1 MKTKST
7 AIWFALA
14 VLLFAFIWLWQ
25 KHWQPGQPTVPL
37 LLSGLRA
44 ADVTGVEVIP
54 AGALAIDADCT
65 NGVWQLEKPYVYPAQ
80 AAAIENLIAVLEKL
94 TPATRLTAAEIGAR
108 KDAGAEYGFDNPQF
122 SLVISAGD
130 QQWRL
135 LIGNKT
141 APGDQVFVRI
151 AGVAGAFVTDANWL
165 QLLPRNAVA
174 WRDTSL
180 VDTADT
186 FDWIVITN
194 GAKVIE
200 LRRDTTN
207 QFWRMTQPLAARAN
221 NELIIAALEQLRSG
235 QVARF
240 VTDDPKADLTTFGL
254 QPASLDLWLGSG
266 TNLTAGIHLGKSTP
280 ENPAQVYARREG
292 WNSVVAVTNELF
304 SQWRGT
310 VNDFRDP
317 RLLELTTPVAQL
329 DVRGGDNFTLQQ
341 RGSND
346 WTIVGEKFPV
356 DTGTVNEFIRLLGGL
371 RVAEFVKEY
380 NTPTDLQGF
389 GLVSPAGTNQIKLQ
403 SVAGDTNSVIAQIIF
418 GTVETNK
425 VYVKRADENY
435 VYALRRNDLSQI
447 QTYEKSWFFR
457 DRNIWNFSETNVA
470 QITLRQNGK
479 TRTLLRNGVN
489 LWSIAAGSQ
498 GTITPPA
505 VEESVHRLG
514 DLTALGW
521 LGIVG
526 RGLSPVEGGF
536 NTNNLQIA
544 VELKT
549 GEKLSVDFGTELPRD
564 NTALAAVTLDGER
577 WVFVFPPVTYQFVS
591 TYLTIPPDAP

>member
-14 VLLFAFIWLWQ
+14 VLLLAFIWLWQ
-25 KHWQPGQPTVPL
+25 KHWQPGQPTAPL
-37 LLSGLRA
+37 LLPDLRA

-54 AGALAIDADCT
+54 SGALAIDADCT
-65 NGVWQLEKPYVYPAQ
+65 NGVWQLEKPYAYPAQ
-80 AAAIENLIAVLEKL
+80 AAAIEDLIAVLEKL

-108 KDAGAEYGFDNPQF
+108 KDADAEYGFDNPQF

-165 QLLPRNAVA
+165 QLLPRDAVA

-180 VDTADT
+180 VDAADT

-221 NELIIAALEQLRSG
+221 SELIVAALEQLRSG

-240 VTDDPKADLTTFGL
+240 VTDDPKADLTAFGL
-254 QPASLDLWLGSG
+254 QPAGLDLWLGSG

-280 ENPAQVYARREG
+280 ENPALVYARREG
-292 WNSVVAVTNELF
+292 WNSVVAVTNDLF
-304 SQWRGT
+304 LPWRGT

-317 RLLELTTPVAQL
+317 RLLELTTPVAQI

-346 WTIVGEKFPV
+346 WTLVGEKFPV
-356 DTGTVNEFIRLLGGL
+356 DTGTVNDFIRLLGGL

-389 GLVSPAGTNQIKLQ
+389 GLVSPGGTNQIILQ

-435 VYALRRNDLSQI
+435 VYALGGNVLGQI

-457 DRNIWNFSETNVA
+457 DRQIWDFSETNVA

-514 DLTALGW
+514 NLTALGW
-521 LGIVG
+521 LGILG
-526 RGLSPVEGGF
+526 RTVSPAEGGF

-549 GEKLSVDFGTELPRD
+549 GEKLTVDFGRELPMD
-564 NTALAAVTLDGER
+564 NTALADVTLDGER